1 MTPKMRRALSG
12 GSSAPSGDDV
22 EFAGFDFSTVTEP
35 ASDNQAS
42 LRHRAQFARSMV
54 FAEFRYKHAAAI
66 DYGRFV
72 DRRPDQTPR
81 YWRST

>member
-1 MTPKMRRALSG
+1 MTPKMRRALPG

-54 FAEFRYKHAAAI
+54 FAAI